1 MNLIKKSNIELIIF
15 DCDGTLVDTEPL
27 TNKILTDTI
36 NGYGIKMSY
45 EECHKKFT
53 GTNLND
59 VITFLQDQNIE
70 ISPSIFEKEYREL
83 SRISFQKGLKV
94 IEGAYALLDSLTI
107 PFCIA
112 SNGPK
117 EKMKISLGITHLDKY
132 FPANNIFSAYDINKW
147 KPEPDLFIHA
157 AQAMGIEQSS
167 CLVVEDTIHGVHA
180 ALDAGMQVVSVNPI
194 SQKQEIM
201 NLGVPIFNNLIE
213 IKNQIFDQN
222 YFLSSNIS

>member
-45 EECHKKFT
+45 EECHNKFT

-59 VITFLQDQNIE
+59 VIVFLQDQGLNIDP
-70 ISPSIFEKEYREL
+70 PSFEEEYREL
-83 SRISFQKGLKV
+83 SRISFHKGLKA

-117 EKMKISLGITHLDKY
+117 TKMEVSLSITKLDKY
-132 FPANNIFSAYDINKW
+132 FPSKNIFSAYDIEKW

-157 AQAMGIEQSS
+157 AESMGYECNS

-180 ALDAGMQVVSVNPI
+180 ALEAGMQVVSVNPI
-194 SQKQEIM
+194 SQKQEIT
-201 NLGVPIFNNLIE
+201 NLGVQIFKNLIE
-213 IKNQIFDQN
+213 IKTQ
-222 YFLSSNIS
+222 LIS